1 MRKGHRYVAFQ
12 KREKLVITN
21 FGAARPTRRR
31 NGRRVSL
38 QGGSHM
44 SFGMPEEQDPK
55 QFAKSVQAA
64 QRRSLEKER
73 L

>member
-1 MRKGHRYVAFQ
+1 MSVAFQ

-21 FGAARPTRRR
+21 FEAARPIRRR

-38 QGGSHM
+38 QGGPHM
-44 SFGMPEEQDPK
+44 GFGMPEEQELKP
-55 QFAKSVQAA
+55 FAKSVQAA